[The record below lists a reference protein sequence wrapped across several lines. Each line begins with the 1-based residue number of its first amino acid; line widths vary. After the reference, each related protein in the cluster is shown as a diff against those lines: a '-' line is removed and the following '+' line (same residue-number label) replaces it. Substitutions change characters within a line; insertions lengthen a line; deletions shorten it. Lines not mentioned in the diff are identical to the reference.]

1 MTWEHGWPERLRER
15 IAELGLGSV
24 HEFAR
29 AHQGIPMDSLVEIL
43 GGGFAPIQVA
53 VAMGLKPI
61 ETGGSGG
68 MPRTSL
74 SELCGLTALA
84 VGLRRRPAISYR
96 ADNAPVPIA

>member
-53 VAMGLKPI
+53 VAMGTEAHRNGWFRWYAQDQLVRAVRSHCPGGWSAA
-61 ETGGSGG
+61 ETSDFLPG
-68 MPRTSL
+68 R
-74 SELCGLTALA
+74 
-84 VGLRRRPAISYR
+84 
-96 ADNAPVPIA
+96 